1 MEKSHQFA
9 KHKIVSFAIAAV
21 LAVGAFSANT
31 AFAIGL
37 LESSLPE
44 TITHCFDYPAP
55 HTVFDVIDYGPVNTI
70 DAVLWESR

>member
-31 AFAIGL
+31 AFACGFIACVAEAVDPG
-37 LESSLPE
+37 
-44 TITHCFDYPAP
+44 HA
-55 HTVFDVIDYGPVNTI
+55 DVYRALDKANGDYGHPVEAAGY
-70 DAVLWESR
+70 AVLQSL